1 MLWKITKKFNFAAD
15 TVIPDSLVFCLVLT
29 FITFLASMLATGT
42 GFMDMLGLYYAGF
55 FGSLFTFG
63 FQMGLIIL
71 FAGTAAKAPVF
82 ERLLSKMARKL
93 HTTTGALLFMLVF
106 AAIASWINWAF
117 GLILTPILSVQLC
130 KNVKGLHFPV
140 MVAAGYG
147 MMIMVQPLSLS
158 TPVVNLMAT
167 PGHFLEDITG
177 VVPASQT
184 AFNPVL
190 LITYA
195 CLFVATVLMVIF
207 TRPPEKEII
216 GLESAEFVSLDE
228 KPAPAVDKSSWTPA
242 DKMNNSRILSLI
254 LSAIC
259 TIYVVYYFATNG
271 INMTTNFIIFLFFT
285 LCTWVYPSPIGLMQA
300 IAGNIGSI
308 PQTIVQFPMYGAIMQ
323 MMSGS
328 GLTTIVANGLIS
340 VASIRTLPLLT
351 YLSAS
356 FVNLFVP
363 SQGGQ
368 WAIQGPVVTQAAKVL
383 GAHQGIIADAFMLG
397 DEGTNLLQPFY
408 VIPALSVLGMKL
420 KDIYGYMM
428 FMWVIWFIITCICLY
443 VLPGILI

>member
-1 MLWKITKKFNFAAD
+1 MLWRITKKFNFAAD
-15 TVIPDSLVFCLVLT
+15 TIIPDSLVFCLVLT
-29 FITFLASMLATGT
+29 FITFLSAMLVTGT
-42 GFMDMLGLYYAGF
+42 GFMQMLSFYYAGF
-55 FGSLFTFG
+55 FGGLFLFG

-82 ERLLSKMARKL
+82 ERLLSRIARL
-93 HTTTGALLFMLVF
+93 PRTTSGALVFMLVF
-106 AAIASWINWAF
+106 AAVASWINWAF

-130 KNVKGLHFPV
+130 KNVKRLHFPV

-158 TPVVNLMAT
+158 TPVVNQLAT
-167 PGHFLEDITG
+167 PGHVLEAVTG
-177 VVPASQT
+177 VVPAAET

-190 LITYA
+190 LVTYA
-195 CLFVATVLMVIF
+195 CLFVATILMVVF
-207 TRPPEKEII
+207 TRPPEHEIV
-216 GLESAEFVSLDE
+216 GLESAEFVSLEE
-228 KPAPAVDKSSWTPA
+228 KKAQVIDKSKWTPA
-242 DKMNNSRILSLI
+242 DRMNNSRILSLI
-254 LSAIC
+254 LSVLC

-285 LCTWVYPSPIGLMQA
+285 LCTWVYPSPISLMKA
-300 IAGNIGSI
+300 VAGNIGSI
-308 PQTIVQFPMYGAIMQ
+308 PQTIIQFPMYGAIMQ
-323 MMSGS
+323 MMASS

-340 VASIRTLPLLT
+340 VASVKTLPLLT

-356 FVNLFVP
+356 FINLFVP

-368 WAIQGPVVTQAAKVL
+368 WAIQGPIVAQAASVL
-383 GAHQGIIADAFMLG
+383 GAHQGLIADAFMLG

-428 FMWVIWFIITCICLY
+428 FMWVIWFVITCVCLY
-443 VLPGILI
+443 ILPGVIA